1 MLLVPA
7 QYSLA
12 PLRTVLHNERCWHA
26 HGAWLRQLAQLQ
38 RIKAWLGVARV
49 RALEAGRPPSK
60 EISQQVGTL
69 LYAAWLWC
77 SEVPE
82 LEKLSTQLKAKYGAA
97 HARDVIDNKAHHLHE
112 RVIKVVAFATSSD
125 PPDHGL
131 VECYLEA
138 SAAANGATYTPNGL
152 PVQPSAAVPAEPVA
166 IAITQGYEPGALN
179 LRMKADELADA
190 LQLQSHGGMLPLPC
204 TPSTH
209 HTPADARQRAHAAER
224 ANPPRRRHVCS
235 PTRQSSVR
243 G

>member
-1 MLLVPA
+1 MGCGASVAANDLKPYLKMLGTRIQIIHDKKLNLAKQEKKKVGDLLTKNEVQRARILVEGII
-7 QYSLA
+7 
-12 PLRTVLHNERCWHA
+12 RTDFLLEAYELVKLEAELLIPRLN
-26 HGAWLRQLAQLQ
+26 
-38 RIKAWLGVARV
+38 VFDND
-49 RALEAGRPPSK
+49 EAGRPPSK

-138 SAAANGATYTPNGL
+138 SGGEWRDVHAQRPAG
-152 PVQPSAAVPAEPVA
+152 AAVC
-166 IAITQGYEPGALN
+166 
-179 LRMKADELADA
+179 RR
-190 LQLQSHGGMLPLPC
+190 
-204 TPSTH
+204 
-209 HTPADARQRAHAAER
+209 AR
-224 ANPPRRRHVCS
+224 
-235 PTRQSSVR
+235 
-243 G
+243 